1 MTMSDSPESEIRGP
15 IFDKFENESEEPSN
29 AEISITPN
37 TELSPPDS
45 PTSQSATLNHVTD
58 RRSKSATLAASL
70 SLEEQVRQF
79 VPFVRVYLVLT
90 TQPRSLSS

>member
-1 MTMSDSPESEIRGP
+1 MSDSPESEIRAP
-15 IFDKFENESEEPSN
+15 IFDKFENDSEEPSN

-45 PTSQSATLNHVTD
+45 PTSKTVALNHVTD

-70 SLEEQVRQF
+70 SLSEQVNDF
-79 VPFVRVYLVLT
+79 VPFVRGHSYVDK
-90 TQPRSLSS
+90 